1 MNLKTM
7 FVVGVTGFGLW
18 KAFDICMNIAR
29 FCTMGAI
36 IGRMYDENLVPE
48 AKDMVDDIYAR
59 YKDEPVKAACCVRAY
74 KYGFENP
81 NDILNAK

>member
-1 MNLKTM
+1 MNLKT
-7 FVVGVTGFGLW
+7 VVAVGIAGLGLW
-18 KAFDICMNIAR
+18 KAYDICINMAR
-29 FCTMGAI
+29 FCTIGAI

-48 AKDMVDDIYAR
+48 AKDMVDDIYAK
-59 YKDEPVKAACCVRAY
+59 YKDDLVKVACCVRAY